1 MLFSAMIV
9 RDYGR
14 ETTAA
19 RQTIEEKGSVLIRAL
34 ESGTRVGMGMRMHH
48 AQLQALLEEMAWQ
61 PGVLWFAVTD
71 ENGKII
77 AHSDPQQ
84 VGKTLYSPAQM
95 RALAVGEQA
104 RWRRLSEPQPALE
117 IYRHFRPLNPARGH
131 HMGMMNR
138 GNSALAQAIV
148 PQVIFIAFDSR
159 ELDAAQARG
168 QRNMAI
174 MLGAAAL
181 VIAATILAQF
191 WFRRYRRSRKQLLE
205 AMARKEKLVA
215 LGHLAAGVAHEIRN
229 PLSSIKGLAKYFAE
243 RTSPGGESH
252 QLAQVMAKEA
262 DRLNRVVS
270 ELLELVRPAHLNYQ
284 TVDINALIRH
294 SLQLVSQDAQ
304 SRGIALQF
312 TPRPEL
318 TTISADPDRLN
329 QVLLN
334 LYLNAMQAI
343 GRDGVIRV
351 TASEAD
357 RQRVKIVVTDSGKGM
372 SDEELTGYLHAVFH
386 HQGGRHRAGAGR
398 SAEYYRTTWRDDP
411 RRKSA
416 GSWSDIYALVTG
428 GCSTEGKMSSDKVQI
443 LVVDDDISHCTIL
456 QALLRGWGY
465 QVGLAHNGL
474 QALEQ
479 IHQQVFDLV
488 LCDIRMAEMD
498 GIATLKEIKA
508 YNPAIP
514 VLIMTAFSSVGTA
527 VEAIKSG
534 ALDYLVKPLDFDT
547 LQQTLVQALAHTRQ
561 SESDP
566 SVATDSRWG
575 MIGDSPAMQA
585 LLNDITLVAPSDAT
599 VLIYGESGTGKG
611 AGGARHPRLQ
621 RAS

>member
-1 MLFSAMIV
+1 M
-9 RDYGR
+9 
-14 ETTAA
+14 
-19 RQTIEEKGSVLIRAL
+19 
-34 ESGTRVGMGMRMHH
+34 
-48 AQLQALLEEMAWQ
+48 
-61 PGVLWFAVTD
+61 
-71 ENGKII
+71 
-77 AHSDPQQ
+77 
-84 VGKTLYSPAQM
+84 
-95 RALAVGEQA
+95 
-104 RWRRLSEPQPALE
+104 
-117 IYRHFRPLNPARGH
+117 
-131 HMGMMNR
+131 
-138 GNSALAQAIV
+138 
-148 PQVIFIAFDSR
+148 IFIAFDSR

-243 RTSPGGESH
+243 RTPRRRVASVS
-252 QLAQVMAKEA
+252 QVMAKEA

-372 SDEELTGYLHAVFH
+372 SDEELQAIFTPYFTTKADGTGLGLAVVQNIIEQH
-386 HQGGRHRAGAGR
+386 GGTIRAESQPGAGAIFTLWLPVD
-398 SAEYYRTTWRDDP
+398 AQ
-411 RRKSA
+411 RRE
-416 GSWSDIYALVTG
+416 D
-428 GCSTEGKMSSDKVQI
+428 
-443 LVVDDDISHCTIL
+443 
-456 QALLRGWGY
+456 
-465 QVGLAHNGL
+465 
-474 QALEQ
+474 EQ
-479 IHQQVFDLV
+479 
-488 LCDIRMAEMD
+488 R
-498 GIATLKEIKA
+498 
-508 YNPAIP
+508 
-514 VLIMTAFSSVGTA
+514 
-527 VEAIKSG
+527 
-534 ALDYLVKPLDFDT
+534 
-547 LQQTLVQALAHTRQ
+547 
-561 SESDP
+561 
-566 SVATDSRWG
+566 
-575 MIGDSPAMQA
+575 
-585 LLNDITLVAPSDAT
+585 
-599 VLIYGESGTGKG
+599 
-611 AGGARHPRLQ
+611 
-621 RAS
+621 